1 MDPSP
6 VFRRSKGKRYS
17 AKSWTAW
24 TTPRPSHRPMEPPIW
39 NGWFDVDDCLWWLDT
54 SDNMLLMVGSTKS
67 VVVIVI
73 SGMKNNLN
81 WNLSSVFSFSLERN
95 LVLVWKV
102 LQGVGHGDFS
112 RPVKTLPQCSPEC
125 KHISNSKR
133 HLLADF
139 PAGCVMEQSRQ
150 RGLHIGV
157 AKCLNSYFTQITQIR
172 FLPEIATQAFCNIPG
187 GIAAS
192 TQF

>member
-24 TTPRPSHRPMEPPIW
+24 TTPRPSQRPMEPPIW

-81 WNLSSVFSFSLERN
+81 WNLSSVFSFSLDRN

-112 RPVKTLPQCSPEC
+112 SPVKTLPQCSPEW
-125 KHISNSKR
+125 KYIRNNKR
-133 HLLADF
+133 HLLVDL
-139 PAGCVMEQSRQ
+139 EQNRQ
-150 RGLHIGV
+150 RGLHVGV